1 MTTGRT
7 SKVVVIGSPS
17 PSDAGGWK
25 GHHGNL
31 YRCRVYLYPDPEGE
45 GGFSAVAAGLPG
57 VASQGET
64 ERQALANIAE
74 ALAGVISVYKESGGK
89 VPWADRPREPEPG
102 AITRWVFVKA

>member
-7 SKVVVIGSPS
+7 SKIVVIGPPP
-17 PSDAGGWK
+17 PSDADDWK

-31 YRCRVYLYPDPEGE
+31 YRCQVYLYHEKE

-64 ERQALANIAE
+64 ERQALANVAE
-74 ALAGVISVYKESGGK
+74 ALAGVISVYKEGGGK
-89 VPWADRPREPEPG
+89 VPWADKPREPEPG
-102 AITRWVFVKA
+102 AITRWVFVNA